1 MPVSSGT
8 DDRPFVALMFGDLVG
23 SPGFGAF
30 LSALPALVAEHGAD
44 FVVVNAE
51 NAASDGL
58 GLLPGQVSDL
68 LGAGVDV
75 ITTGNHIWEKKEI
88 LPLLASEARLL
99 RPDNYPS
106 GLPGTG
112 LAVVTARSGDRV
124 AVVNL
129 QGRTRLAIIDDPF
142 PRAKELVARAKAE
155 AALIFVDFHAEAPD
169 EKEAFGF
176 WLDGLVTAVVGTHT
190 HVATA
195 DERLLPAGTAY
206 LSDLG
211 MCGPEGS
218 VIGGDPQISLERS
231 LTLVPLRSEIL
242 EAPGRVRG
250 VVIRADRNTGLARSI
265 VRLER

>member
-1 MPVSSGT
+1 MPVNAGNG
-8 DDRPFVALMFGDLVG
+8 DRPFVALMFGDLVG
-23 SPGFGAF
+23 TPGFRAF
-30 LSALPALVAEHGAD
+30 LSALPALVEEHGAD

-51 NAASDGL
+51 NASPDGL
-58 GLLPGQVSDL
+58 GLLPQQVTQL
-68 LGAGVDV
+68 FTAGVDV
-75 ITTGNHIWEKKEI
+75 ITTGNHIWEKKDI
-88 LPLLASEARLL
+88 LPLLDSEARLL

-112 LAVVTARSGDRV
+112 IAVATARSGEKV
-124 AVVNL
+124 AVLNL
-129 QGRTRLAIIDDPF
+129 QGRTRLATIDDPF
-142 PRAKELVARAKAE
+142 FRVKELVARAKLE
-155 AALIFVDFHAEAPD
+155 TSLILVDFHAEAPD

-195 DERLLPAGTAY
+195 DERLLPGGTAY
-206 LSDLG
+206 VSDMG

-218 VIGGDPQISLERS
+218 VIGGDPAISVERS

-242 EAPGRVRG
+242 EAPGKVRG
-250 VVIRADRNTGLARSI
+250 VVIRADRKTGLALSL